1 MSRLDELRFIARI
14 AQRYHVDGHRQSEIA
29 RDLGLSQATVSR
41 MLKRAHEEGIV
52 RISISAP
59 PGTYP
64 DLESAI
70 RERFGVSEALV
81 VDCAEDNVGAVMS
94 RIGEA
99 AAHFLETTIQ
109 DDEIIGVSSWSET
122 ILRMID
128 NVHPMK
134 SGKAK
139 YVIQTLGGIG
149 NPNVQKHAT
158 NITTRLAH
166 LTGAEPM
173 ILNAPAVA
181 ASREAKLVLLGD
193 SFVRETMDQFENITL
208 AIVGIGAVE
217 PSTMLAQSG
226 NIFSERELDQLMER
240 GAVAEI
246 GQRFLDAGG
255 QPVETS
261 LSDRVIGMGLDQ
273 LRAVPRVVALA
284 GGQKKSAAISAVLKS
299 GVLDVLITDKFTA
312 RRLVDSV
319 GPALDTHREPASP
332 VRDTKI
338 AADGESP

>member
-1 MSRLDELRFIARI
+1 VSRLDELRFIARI

-64 DLESAI
+64 DLEREI
-70 RERFGVSEALV
+70 RGRFGVSEVLV
-81 VDCAEDNVGAVMS
+81 VDCAEDSVGAVMS

-109 DDEIIGVSSWSET
+109 DGEIIGVSSWSET
-122 ILRMID
+122 ILKMIH

-134 SGKAK
+134 PGRAK

-158 NITTRLAH
+158 NITTRLAQ
-166 LTGAEPM
+166 LTGAQPM

-193 SFVRETMDQFENITL
+193 SYVRETMDQFDNITL

-217 PSTMLAQSG
+217 PSSMLAESG
-226 NIFSERELDQLMER
+226 NVFSEGELNQLMER

-246 GQRFLDAGG
+246 GQRFLNSDGK
-255 QPVETS
+255 PVVTPLTE
-261 LSDRVIGMGLDQ
+261 RVIGMGFDQ

-284 GGQKKSAAISAVLKS
+284 GGKRKSAAIPAVLRS
-299 GVLDVLITDKFTA
+299 GLVDILITDKFTA
-312 RRLVDSV
+312 QRLI
-319 GPALDTHREPASP
+319 EPTDKAQADQS
-332 VRDTKI
+332 
-338 AADGESP
+338 AAAAQTDVTAVSADKEKA